1 MKQSVLL
8 RILFVFGYLAGVTS
22 PGFSTQDAA
31 PPGPDPSK
39 DYTISYADLD
49 LFLSGSVIDV
59 GPSDRKPASRNG
71 ARGTSSKIKHGN
83 LSPTAFEGNRVTFY
97 EFRQEHVDYL
107 LELRKDLES
116 VPSYLPLKTF
126 SANEQLAYWLNLHN
140 VAVMYEVAKAY
151 PLKKVKKLVVGG
163 KNVWDVK
170 TMKVGKREMSIQDIE
185 DYVIRRWN
193 DPLVLYGFFMGSI
206 GGPNIR
212 TEAYTGENVGD
223 ALQDNAYRFVN
234 SLRGF
239 RLWSGSGRV
248 SDHYKLGERYFP
260 NFEEDITNHLLTYAR
275 QDTRRDLAK
284 AKSIKIK
291 NYDWGIADPKNGD
304 VYSGGSF
311 NTNPGALGFFIETAP
326 ADIFPGATTSGPA
339 PPPTRGSPIDSIHTS
354 PAFNRGSNG
363 KISPQTRALLRAVKI
378 RNERRARDGTV
389 TVEEFVN
396 EEGSRIKLKEPEPE
410 TEN

>member
-1 MKQSVLL
+1 M
-8 RILFVFGYLAGVTS
+8 RIRFQNITVIMFLIFGLGSANVAIADNT
-22 PGFSTQDAA
+22 PGTL
-31 PPGPDPSK
+31 DPSNE
-39 DYTISYADLD
+39 YTISYADLD
-49 LFLSGSVIDV
+49 LLLSGSVIDV
-59 GPSDRKPASRNG
+59 GPSDRQPASRNG

-275 QDTRRDLAK
+275 EDTRRDLAK
-284 AKSIKIK
+284 ARSIKMK

-378 RNERRARDGTV
+378 RNERRAREGTV
-389 TVEEFVN
+389 TVEEYIN
-396 EEGSRIKLKEPEPE
+396 AEGSRIKLKEPEPE